1 MALFDR
7 LVGGLDK
14 VIHSFALRD
23 LASGWEKRRVTNR
36 LVEVFSCGGVWSFVE

>member
-14 VIHSFALRD
+14 VIHSFARD
-23 LASGWEKRRVTNR
+23 SRVDGKNGESRTR
-36 LVEVFSCGGVWSFVE
+36 LVQVFSCGGVDFR